1 MIHIRAAHEVWR
13 RYVGVDDLLAVCV
26 SRALDGWAG
35 EIDRFRAAVQ
45 EAKVGSDKVN
55 PDIPQVSAPVIV
67 KYVTDL
73 QLIGLL

>member
-1 MIHIRAAHEVWR
+1 
-13 RYVGVDDLLAVCV
+13 
-26 SRALDGWAG
+26 
-35 EIDRFRAAVQ
+35 VQ
-45 EAKVGSDKVN
+45 EAKVGSDKIN